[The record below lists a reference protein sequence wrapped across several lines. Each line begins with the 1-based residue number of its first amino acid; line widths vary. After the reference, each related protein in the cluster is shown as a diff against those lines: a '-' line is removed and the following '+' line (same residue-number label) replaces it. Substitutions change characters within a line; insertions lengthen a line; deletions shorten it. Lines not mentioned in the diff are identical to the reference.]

1 MLDDVSCICKVV
13 SASIFMRDYVLEQRE
28 NTIYLLLL
36 QCGKQHLWLL
46 WSQIVLKGM
55 QGKSWIWGTVTCHD
69 DSNPSL
75 FKSSLHCVQP
85 HSCHRTVWKA
95 EESFQRS
102 FLTVCLL
109 LYCSA
114 MCPPGELT
122 CKFLDDP
129 PVTAFHLVL
138 ETMQL
143 CKNDSCQVRIV
154 IWVVETQTQVISYRQ
169 TNTFAF
175 WTISPDQL
183 LVIFN

>member
-13 SASIFMRDYVLEQRE
+13 SASIFMRDHVLEPRE

-36 QCGKQHLWLL
+36 QCSKQHLWLL

-55 QGKSWIWGTVTCHD
+55 QGKSWNGVQIHVMI
-69 DSNPSL
+69 L
-75 FKSSLHCVQP
+75 ILVYSSLVF
-85 HSCHRTVWKA
+85 TVYSLILATEQCGK
-95 EESFQRS
+95 QRRAFS
-102 FLTVCLL
+102 GPFSLSAFFFTA
-109 LYCSA
+109 SA

-122 CKFLDDP
+122 CKFLGDP
-129 PVTAFHLVL
+129 PVTTFHLVL